1 MHYELGS
8 ALKLVQKPIRGV
20 PRGCLFFG
28 RNFWLEINKRAS
40 QRVFTF
46 GFLPNGIRNQ
56 NNVVK
61 KSKLGLKRDLRL
73 EEHLKLHN
81 RSNYG
86 LKLKRPSGNTF
97 AHTFARRVSAYISPT
112 SPVFRTRRLTTLWWT
127 AFYSEFCSF
136 FCSLGGLNIYPSWE
150 CATNRM
156 RRSRT
161 AGLLPSVARRR
172 VFVIIVSVQK
182 VSALRIKILVFSNRD
197 DNWKS
202 YLSLDAALFFQ
213 RSFDHSS
220 KAKGNNKREF

>member
-1 MHYELGS
+1 MVFYAPSSSKKRRCSRARVLMPFFLAITVYIYLGVLMHYELGS

-73 EEHLKLHN
+73 EELLKLHN

-86 LKLKRPSGNTF
+86 LKLNRPSGSTF

-112 SPVFRTRRLTTLWWT
+112 SPVFRTRRLTTL
-127 AFYSEFCSF
+127 
-136 FCSLGGLNIYPSWE
+136 
-150 CATNRM
+150 
-156 RRSRT
+156 
-161 AGLLPSVARRR
+161 
-172 VFVIIVSVQK
+172 
-182 VSALRIKILVFSNRD
+182 
-197 DNWKS
+197 
-202 YLSLDAALFFQ
+202 
-213 RSFDHSS
+213 
-220 KAKGNNKREF
+220 